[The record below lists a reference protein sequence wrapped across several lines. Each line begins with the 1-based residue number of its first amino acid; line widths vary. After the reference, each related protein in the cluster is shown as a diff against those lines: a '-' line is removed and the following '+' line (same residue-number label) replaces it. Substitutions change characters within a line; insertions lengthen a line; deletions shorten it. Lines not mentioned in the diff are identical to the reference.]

1 VLLFFYSYV
10 DYVVNTETTIVL
22 IDKHDGID
30 RISKYKIDGLS
41 IQRVEGHFTPKIPY
55 TSSKNPEKIQKK
67 SMKSSKSVESIK
79 IQKIL

>member
-41 IQRVEGHFTPKIPY
+41 IQRVIPIQ
-55 TSSKNPEKIQKK
+55 SPETFRPI
-67 SMKSSKSVESIK
+67 S
-79 IQKIL
+79 

>member
-1 VLLFFYSYV
+1 VGGEG
-10 DYVVNTETTIVL
+10 T
-22 IDKHDGID
+22 
-30 RISKYKIDGLS
+30 
-41 IQRVEGHFTPKIPY
+41 EGHFTPKIPY